1 MKCKPICQ
9 SFPARHAMNRKT
21 AVLAAALLTV
31 LSAALVEGAPAYGYY
46 YVLLLLDALTLPF
59 AAVAA
64 LAIVK

>member
-1 MKCKPICQ
+1 
-9 SFPARHAMNRKT
+9 MNRKT